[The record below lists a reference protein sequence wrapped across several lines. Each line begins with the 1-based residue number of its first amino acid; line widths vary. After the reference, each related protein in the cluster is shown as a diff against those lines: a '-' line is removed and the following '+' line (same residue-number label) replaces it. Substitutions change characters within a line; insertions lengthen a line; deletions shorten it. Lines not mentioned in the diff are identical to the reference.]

1 MEELLKLL
9 SDKNLTISFAES
21 MTGGALS
28 TSLTK
33 HNGASKAFK
42 GAVIAYS
49 NEVKVNVLKVLEE
62 TIKNKSVVS
71 EEVAIEMVEG
81 LKEIINSDIHISITG
96 NAGPTLEKNTFE
108 FNCYIS
114 VLYQNKIYNY
124 HEKFKTNKRNKNI
137 NNTIKIV
144 KNIVYNLVIWYN
156 HKGI

>member
-49 NEVKVNVLKVLEE
+49 NEVKVNVLNVLKE
-62 TIKNKSVVS
+62 TIINKSVVS
-71 EEVAIEMVEG
+71 KEVAIEMVEG
-81 LKEIINSDIHISITG
+81 LKKIINSDISLSITG
-96 NAGPTLEKNTFE
+96 NAGPTLEENTSE
-108 FNCYIS
+108 FKCYIS
-114 VLYQNKIYNY
+114 VLYQNKLYNY
-124 HEKFKTNKRNKNI
+124 EEKFKTNNRNKNI
-137 NNTIKIV
+137 NNIIKNV
-144 KNIVYNLVIWYN
+144 KNIVYNLVL
-156 HKGI
+156 